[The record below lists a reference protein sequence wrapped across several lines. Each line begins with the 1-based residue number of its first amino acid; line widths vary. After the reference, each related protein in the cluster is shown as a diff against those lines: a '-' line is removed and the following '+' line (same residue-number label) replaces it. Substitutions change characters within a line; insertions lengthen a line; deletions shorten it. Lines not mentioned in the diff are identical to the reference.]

1 MSRKAEWQRVFRQG
15 ERHLSWKRPCR
26 YRSGQATVEAA
37 FLIPLIL
44 LLLMLLMQPGIILYS
59 RMVMQGAAAE
69 GCRMLATRTASDD
82 SAAYEAAIRRHLGAV
97 PQQDNFHI
105 HSAGCSWEIVLR
117 GDEGSGE
124 VAVSIEGQM
133 KPLPLFDFG
142 MAALGLTNE
151 AGAFVQRVEVCMPTY
166 GAWVGASD
174 EGLNPSAWVQASSE
188 GVG

>member
-1 MSRKAEWQRVFRQG
+1 MSRKAEWRRAFRQG

-26 YRSGQATVEAA
+26 SCSGQATVEAA

-44 LLLMLLMQPGIILYS
+44 LLLMLLMQPGIILYD

-97 PQQDNFHI
+97 PQQDNFHV
-105 HSAGCSWEIVLR
+105 HAAGCSWEIVLR

-133 KPLPLFDFG
+133 RPLPLFDFG

-151 AGAFVQRVEVCMPTY
+151 AGAFVQRVEVRMPAY
-166 GAWVGASD
+166 GAWIGASD

-188 GVG
+188 GMG